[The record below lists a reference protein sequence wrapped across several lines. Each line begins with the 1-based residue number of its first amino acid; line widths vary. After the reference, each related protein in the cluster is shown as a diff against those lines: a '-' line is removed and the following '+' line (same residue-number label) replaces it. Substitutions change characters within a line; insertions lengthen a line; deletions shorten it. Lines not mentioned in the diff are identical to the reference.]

1 MKKEVDNMVDN
12 IEKRLQGFGYTLKDG
27 DKWLIDFV
35 REKIENSIKLD
46 CNINEIPKELYNIEI
61 DMIVGEF
68 LFTKKNMGQL
78 DIESINFEA
87 VEKSISEGDT
97 KVDFAIGSGSQT
109 PEQRFD
115 SLIAYL
121 TTYGKNKILTF
132 RCLRW

>member
-1 MKKEVDNMVDN
+1 MENNIIDE
-12 IEKRLQGFGYTLKDG
+12 IEKRLESFGYILKDG
-27 DKWLIDFV
+27 DKWLIGFV
-35 REKIENSIKLD
+35 REKIENIIKLD
-46 CNINEIPKELYNIEI
+46 CNIKTMPIELKEIEI

-78 DIESINFEA
+78 DIDSLNFEA

-115 SLIAYL
+115 TLVNYL
-121 TTYGKNKILTF
+121 LTYGKNKILTF

>member
-1 MKKEVDNMVDN
+1 MENNIIDD
-12 IEKRLQGFGYTLKDG
+12 IEKRLEGFGYVLKDG
-27 DKWLIDFV
+27 DKWLIHFV
-35 REKIENSIKLD
+35 KEKIENTIKLD
-46 CNINEIPKELYNIEI
+46 CNINAIPIELKNIEI

-78 DIESINFEA
+78 DIESLNFEV

-97 KVDFAIGSGSQT
+97 KIDFAIGSGSQT

-115 SLIAYL
+115 TFVNYL
-121 TTYGKNKILTF
+121 LTYGKNKILTF

>member
-1 MKKEVDNMVDN
+1 MENN
-12 IEKRLQGFGYTLKDG
+12 IIDDIERRLQGFGYVLKDG

-35 REKIENSIKLD
+35 REKIENIIKLD
-46 CNINEIPKELYNIEI
+46 CNISEIPKELHNIEV

-78 DIESINFEA
+78 DIESLNFEA

-115 SLIAYL
+115 ILINYL
-121 TTYGKNKILTF
+121 ITHDNGKILAF

>member
-1 MKKEVDNMVDN
+1 MENNIIDE
-12 IEKRLQGFGYTLKDG
+12 IEKRLESFGYILKDG
-27 DKWLIDFV
+27 DKWLIGFV
-35 REKIENSIKLD
+35 REKIENIIKLD
-46 CNINEIPKELYNIEI
+46 CNIKTMPIELKEIEV

-115 SLIAYL
+115 TLVNYL
-121 TTYGKNKILTF
+121 LTYGKNKILTF

>member
-1 MKKEVDNMVDN
+1 MGNNIIDD
-12 IEKRLQGFGYTLKDG
+12 IEKRLESFEYTLKDG

-35 REKIENSIKLD
+35 KEKIENIIKLD
-46 CNINEIPKELYNIEI
+46 CNIKTIPIELKEIEV

-78 DIESINFEA
+78 DIESLNFEA

-109 PEQRFD
+109 PEQCFD
-115 SLIAYL
+115 TLVNYL
-121 TTYGKNKILTF
+121 LTYGKNKILTF

>member
-1 MKKEVDNMVDN
+1 MENNIIDD
-12 IEKRLQGFGYTLKDG
+12 IEKRLESFEYTLKDG
-27 DKWLIDFV
+27 DKWLIGFV
-35 REKIENSIKLD
+35 KEKIENIIKLD
-46 CNINEIPKELYNIEI
+46 CNINEIPKELKNIEI

-68 LFTKKNMGQL
+68 LFTKKSMGQL
-78 DIESINFEA
+78 DIESLNFEV

-97 KVDFAIGSGSQT
+97 KIDFAIGSGSQT

-121 TTYGKNKILTF
+121 TTYGKDKILTF

>member
-1 MKKEVDNMVDN
+1 MENNIIDE
-12 IEKRLQGFGYTLKDG
+12 IEKRLESFGYILKDG
-27 DKWLIDFV
+27 DKWLIGFV
-35 REKIENSIKLD
+35 REKIENIIKLD
-46 CNINEIPKELYNIEI
+46 CNIGEIPKELHNIEV

-78 DIESINFEA
+78 DIESLNFEA

-115 SLIAYL
+115 SLVAYL
-121 TTYGKNKILTF
+121 ILMA
-132 RCLRW
+132 RIRY

>member
-1 MKKEVDNMVDN
+1 MENNIIDN
-12 IEKRLQGFGYTLKDG
+12 IEKRIQGFGYTLKDR
-27 DKWLIDFV
+27 DKWLIDFI
-35 REKIENSIKLD
+35 REKIENIIKLD
-46 CNINEIPKELYNIEI
+46 CNISEIPKELHNIEV

-115 SLIAYL
+115 SLVAYL

>member
-1 MKKEVDNMVDN
+1 MENNIIDD
-12 IEKRLQGFGYTLKDG
+12 IEKRLESFEYTLKDG
-27 DKWLIDFV
+27 DKWLIGFV
-35 REKIENSIKLD
+35 KEKIENIIKLD
-46 CNINEIPKELYNIEI
+46 CNINEIPKELKNIEI

-78 DIESINFEA
+78 DIESLNFEV

-97 KVDFAIGSGSQT
+97 KIDFAIGSGSQT

-115 SLIAYL
+115 SLVAYL
-121 TTYGKNKILTF
+121 TTYGKDKILTF

>member
-1 MKKEVDNMVDN
+1 MKKEADNVIDS
-12 IEKRLQGFGYTLKDG
+12 IEKRLEGFGYVLKDG

-35 REKIENSIKLD
+35 KEKIENIIKLD
-46 CNINEIPKELYNIEI
+46 CNINEIPKELKNIEI
-61 DMIVGEF
+61 DIIVGEF

-78 DIESINFEA
+78 DIESLNFEV

-115 SLIAYL
+115 SLMAYL
-121 TTYGKNKILTF
+121 TTYGKDKILTF

>member
-1 MKKEVDNMVDN
+1 MKNNIIDN
-12 IEKRLQGFGYTLKDG
+12 IEKRIQGFGYTLKDR
-27 DKWLIDFV
+27 DKWLIDFI
-35 REKIENSIKLD
+35 REKIENIIKLD
-46 CNINEIPKELYNIEI
+46 CNISEIPKELHNIEV

-78 DIESINFEA
+78 DIESLNFEA

-121 TTYGKNKILTF
+121 TTYGKNNILTF

>member
-1 MKKEVDNMVDN
+1 MENNIIDE
-12 IEKRLQGFGYTLKDG
+12 IEKRLESFGYILKDG
-27 DKWLIDFV
+27 DKWLIGFV
-35 REKIENSIKLD
+35 REKIENIIKLD
-46 CNINEIPKELYNIEI
+46 CNIKTIPIELKGIEI

-78 DIESINFEA
+78 DIESLNFEA

-115 SLIAYL
+115 TLINHL
-121 TTYGKNKILTF
+121 MTYGKNKILTF

>member
-1 MKKEVDNMVDN
+1 MGNNIIDD
-12 IEKRLQGFGYTLKDG
+12 IEKRLESFEYTLKDG

-35 REKIENSIKLD
+35 KEKIENIIKLD
-46 CNINEIPKELYNIEI
+46 CNIKTIPIELKEIEV

-78 DIESINFEA
+78 DIESLNFEA

-97 KVDFAIGSGSQT
+97 KIDFAIGSGSQT

-115 SLIAYL
+115 SLVAYL

>member
-1 MKKEVDNMVDN
+1 MENN
-12 IEKRLQGFGYTLKDG
+12 IIDDIERRLQGFGYFLKDG

-35 REKIENSIKLD
+35 REKIENIIKLD
-46 CNINEIPKELYNIEI
+46 CNISEIPKELHNIEV

-97 KVDFAIGSGSQT
+97 KVDFAISQT

>member
-1 MKKEVDNMVDN
+1 MENNLIDD
-12 IEKRLQGFGYTLKDG
+12 IEKRLESFGYILKDG
-27 DKWLIDFV
+27 DKWLIGFV
-35 REKIENSIKLD
+35 REKIENIIKLD
-46 CNINEIPKELYNIEI
+46 CNIKTMPIELKEIEV

-78 DIESINFEA
+78 DIESLNFEA

-115 SLIAYL
+115 TLVNYL
-121 TTYGKNKILTF
+121 LTYGKNKILTF

>member
-1 MKKEVDNMVDN
+1 MENNIIDD
-12 IEKRLQGFGYTLKDG
+12 IEKRLESFGYTLKDG

-35 REKIENSIKLD
+35 REKIENIIKLD
-46 CNINEIPKELYNIEI
+46 CNIKTIPIELKGIEI

-78 DIESINFEA
+78 DIESLNFEA

-97 KVDFAIGSGSQT
+97 KVDFAISQT

-121 TTYGKNKILTF
+121 MTYGKNKILTF

>member
-1 MKKEVDNMVDN
+1 MENNIIDN
-12 IEKRLQGFGYTLKDG
+12 IEKRIQGFGYTLKDR
-27 DKWLIDFV
+27 DKWLIDFI
-35 REKIENSIKLD
+35 REKIENIIKLD
-46 CNINEIPKELYNIEI
+46 CNISEIPKELHNIEV

-78 DIESINFEA
+78 DIESLNFEA

>member
-1 MKKEVDNMVDN
+1 MENNIIYD
-12 IEKRLQGFGYTLKDG
+12 IEKRLQGFRYTLKDG

-35 REKIENSIKLD
+35 KEKIENSIKLD
-46 CNINEIPKELYNIEI
+46 CNISEIPNELYNIEV

-78 DIESINFEA
+78 DIESLNFEV

-115 SLIAYL
+115 TLINYL
-121 TTYGKNKILTF
+121 MTYGKKKILNF

>member
-1 MKKEVDNMVDN
+1 MIDD
-12 IEKRLQGFGYTLKDG
+12 IEKRLESFEYTLKDG

-35 REKIENSIKLD
+35 KEKIENIIKLD
-46 CNINEIPKELYNIEI
+46 CNIKTIPIELKEIEV

-78 DIESINFEA
+78 DIESLNFEA

-109 PEQRFD
+109 PEQCFD
-115 SLIAYL
+115 TLVNYL
-121 TTYGKNKILTF
+121 LTYGKNKILTF

>member
-1 MKKEVDNMVDN
+1 MENNIIDE
-12 IEKRLQGFGYTLKDG
+12 IEKRLESFGYVLKDG
-27 DKWLIDFV
+27 DKWLIGFV
-35 REKIENSIKLD
+35 REKIENIIKLD
-46 CNINEIPKELYNIEI
+46 CNIKTMPIELKEIEV

-78 DIESINFEA
+78 DIESLNFEV

-115 SLIAYL
+115 ILINYL
-121 TTYGKNKILTF
+121 MTYGKKKILAF

>member
-1 MKKEVDNMVDN
+1 MENNMIDN

-35 REKIENSIKLD
+35 KEKIENIIKLD
-46 CNINEIPKELYNIEI
+46 CNIKAVPIELKEIEV

-68 LFTKKNMGQL
+68 LFTKKNIGQL
-78 DIESINFEA
+78 DIESLNFEA

-115 SLIAYL
+115 SLITYL

>member
-1 MKKEVDNMVDN
+1 MENNIIDE
-12 IEKRLQGFGYTLKDG
+12 IEKRLESFGYILKDG
-27 DKWLIDFV
+27 DKWLINFV
-35 REKIENSIKLD
+35 REKIENIIKLD
-46 CNINEIPKELYNIEI
+46 CNISEIPKELHNIEI
-61 DMIVGEF
+61 DMIAGEF

-78 DIESINFEA
+78 DMESLNFEA

-97 KVDFAIGSGSQT
+97 KVDFAISQT

>member
-1 MKKEVDNMVDN
+1 MENNMIDD
-12 IEKRLQGFGYTLKDG
+12 IERRLQGFGYVLKDG

-35 REKIENSIKLD
+35 REKIENIIKLD
-46 CNINEIPKELYNIEI
+46 CNISEIPKELHNIEI
-61 DMIVGEF
+61 DMIAGEF

-115 SLIAYL
+115 SLVAYL
-121 TTYGKNKILTF
+121 TTY
-132 RCLRW
+132 

>member
-1 MKKEVDNMVDN
+1 MENNIIDE
-12 IEKRLQGFGYTLKDG
+12 IEKRLESFGYILKDG

-35 REKIENSIKLD
+35 REKIENIIKLD
-46 CNINEIPKELYNIEI
+46 CNISEIPKELHNIEI
-61 DMIVGEF
+61 DMIAGEF

-78 DIESINFEA
+78 DMESLNFEA

-97 KVDFAIGSGSQT
+97 KVDFAISQT

-121 TTYGKNKILTF
+121 ITYGKNKILTF

>member
-1 MKKEVDNMVDN
+1 MENNIIDE
-12 IEKRLQGFGYTLKDG
+12 IEKRLESFGYILKDG
-27 DKWLIDFV
+27 DKWLIGFV
-35 REKIENSIKLD
+35 REKIENIIKLD
-46 CNINEIPKELYNIEI
+46 CNIKTMPIELKEIEV

-97 KVDFAIGSGSQT
+97 KVDFAISQT

-121 TTYGKNKILTF
+121 MTYGKNKILTF

>member
-1 MKKEVDNMVDN
+1 MENNIIDD
-12 IEKRLQGFGYTLKDG
+12 IEKRLESFEYTLKDG
-27 DKWLIDFV
+27 DKWLINFV
-35 REKIENSIKLD
+35 KEKIENIIKLD
-46 CNINEIPKELYNIEI
+46 CNINEIPKELKNIEI

-78 DIESINFEA
+78 DIESLNFEV

-121 TTYGKNKILTF
+121 TTYGKDKILTF

>member
-35 REKIENSIKLD
+35 REKIENIIKLD

-68 LFTKKNMGQL
+68 LFAKKNMGQL
-78 DIESINFEA
+78 DIESLNFEA

-97 KVDFAIGSGSQT
+97 KVDFAISQT

-121 TTYGKNKILTF
+121 MTYGKNKILTF

>member
-1 MKKEVDNMVDN
+1 MIDNSVDD
-12 IEKRLQGFGYTLKDG
+12 IEKRLESFGYILKNG
-27 DKWLIDFV
+27 DKWLIDFLK
-35 REKIENSIKLD
+35 EKIENIIKLD
-46 CNINEIPKELYNIEI
+46 CNISEVPKELYNI
-61 DMIVGEF
+61 DVDRIVGEF

-78 DIESINFEA
+78 NIEGLNFEA

-115 SLIAYL
+115 ALISYL
-121 TTYGKNKILTF
+121 TTHDNNKILAF